1 MLEFPELTSSTRR
14 DHWLALTKEI
24 MLMHQFLSRY
34 KVECQIQAWEMHA
47 RTILGIIRLH
57 AAREM
62 LRISPPDPKNFFIFA
77 LYDELPKGDYVLNEL
92 ADSLKK
98 VNSAHP
104 CSGSSILR
112 SMNLSI
118 ISTVKVEEDL
128 TSVGDDSL
136 STLKTVINQVKEE
149 ATETQIAK
157 STTEVLKED
166 GFSENFLVFMVS
178 FIKFPCYALCFSFA
192 ISCPGGYPFLSIM
205 QELLKPVKSVLPWF
219 QETLSWERPVTTLT
233 LIAATVL
240 IVYR

>member
-1 MLEFPELTSSTRR
+1 
-14 DHWLALTKEI
+14 
-24 MLMHQFLSRY
+24 MHQFLSRY

-77 LYDELPKGDYVLNEL
+77 LYDELPKGDYVLNQL

-136 STLKTVINQVKEE
+136 CTLKTVINQVKEE

-166 GFSENFLVFMVS
+166 GFSENYLVFMVS
-178 FIKFPCYALCFSFA
+178 FIKFPC
-192 ISCPGGYPFLSIM
+192 
-205 QELLKPVKSVLPWF
+205 
-219 QETLSWERPVTTLT
+219 
-233 LIAATVL
+233 
-240 IVYR
+240 